1 MDPYY
6 KKTIIYPHEG
16 YKFEFDIATNL
27 FSSFDVDHGTD
38 LFIRSIVLNNPKTI
52 LDLGCGYGPIG
63 IVLAKKTPDAQV
75 TMLDSNLL
83 AIRYTKLNIQKN
95 NIHNATAL
103 GSVGIEQVRDKSFD
117 LIVSNIPA
125 RIGEE
130 AIINEFILE
139 PIKHLNS
146 GGEFW
151 FVVVSKLNQ
160 LIIRV
165 GKQNKL
171 RFKKI
176 SKRRGHTV
184 YIFTKK

>member
-75 TMLDSNLL
+75 TMLD
-83 AIRYTKLNIQKN
+83 
-95 NIHNATAL
+95 
-103 GSVGIEQVRDKSFD
+103 
-117 LIVSNIPA
+117 
-125 RIGEE
+125 
-130 AIINEFILE
+130 
-139 PIKHLNS
+139 
-146 GGEFW
+146 
-151 FVVVSKLNQ
+151 
-160 LIIRV
+160 
-165 GKQNKL
+165 
-171 RFKKI
+171 
-176 SKRRGHTV
+176 
-184 YIFTKK
+184 

>member
-1 MDPYY
+1 MDSYY
-6 KKTIIYPHEG
+6 KKTIVYLHEG
-16 YKFEFDIATNL
+16 RKFEFDIATNL

-38 LFIRSIVLNNPKTI
+38 LLIRSIELHNPKTI

-63 IVLAKKTPDAQV
+63 IVLAYKLPLSVV
-75 TMLDSNLL
+75 TLSDSNLL
-83 AIRYTKLNIQKN
+83 SVRYTQINLKKN
-95 NIHNATAL
+95 NIKNAVVVPSL
-103 GSVGIEQVRDKSFD
+103 GLEQFKNQYFD

-130 AIINEFILE
+130 AIVNEFILE
-139 PIKHLNS
+139 PIKHLNPE
-146 GGEFW
+146 GEFW

-160 LIIRV
+160 LIKRV

-171 RFKKI
+171 DFKKI

-184 YIFTKK
+184 YKIIL

>member
-6 KKTIIYPHEG
+6 KKTIVYPHDG
-16 YKFEFDIATNL
+16 HKFEFDIATNL
-27 FSSFDVDHGTD
+27 FSSFDLDHGTD
-38 LFIRSIVLNNPKTI
+38 LFIRSLILNNPKTI

-63 IVLAKKTPDAQV
+63 IILAKKSAESQV
-75 TMLDSNLL
+75 TMTDCNLL
-83 AIRYTKLNIQKN
+83 AVRYTTRNIQKN
-95 NIHNATAL
+95 KVQNAVAL
-103 GSVGIEQVRDKSFD
+103 GGVGMEQLKDKSFD

-139 PIKHLNS
+139 PIKHLNP

-151 FVVVSKLNQ
+151 FVVVSRLNQ
-160 LIIRV
+160 LIKRV
-165 GKQNKL
+165 SKQNNL
-171 RFKKI
+171 NFKKV

-184 YIFTKK
+184 YKFNA